1 MSLAQA
7 QQSTAGATP
16 VATASVAAPAPAAAQ
31 PRAKSTVTM
40 NPSDAAS
47 QEQAFRSLD
56 TDNNGLVSKQDT
68 VQFLMDSL
76 SISEATMEEVCRM
89 LNPEGKDFN
98 IGGFRQA
105 VLLATVTKSKIPST
119 QEEAPQSA
127 GGAAGGVSEGDVW
140 HPISDEEHI
149 TYQQSFEWFDTDRD
163 GKLSAGD
170 VKQVCM
176 CCSYSRLSCA

>member
-1 MSLAQA
+1 
-7 QQSTAGATP
+7 
-16 VATASVAAPAPAAAQ
+16 
-31 PRAKSTVTM
+31 
-40 NPSDAAS
+40 
-47 QEQAFRSLD
+47 
-56 TDNNGLVSKQDT
+56 
-68 VQFLMDSL
+68 
-76 SISEATMEEVCRM
+76 M

-127 GGAAGGVSEGDVW
+127 GGAAGCVSEGDVW

-149 TYQQSFEWFDTDRD
+149 TYQQSFERFDTDRD

-170 VKQVCM
+170 VKQDSSWPKVQRGPHQ
-176 CCSYSRLSCA
+176 SSRLLVSSAISRC